1 MLSLLLVFADGNVIT
16 FHVKPPGEGPD
27 EPSMEE
33 IVEKLREA
41 VENGTFVI
49 PLPNGSSIIPDFLI
63 TFYDVTPEDG
73 QYQIDMN
80 ISVS

>member
-1 MLSLLLVFADGNVIT
+1 
-16 FHVKPPGEGPD
+16 
-27 EPSMEE
+27 MEE

-49 PLPNGSSIIPDFLI
+49 PLPNGSSIKPDFLI